1 MLDPDQRQRF
11 LDGEMDEDEMRN
23 LGLMMEGDDSEE
35 GEHEN

>member
-1 MLDPDQRQRF
+1 
-11 LDGEMDEDEMRN
+11 MDEDEMRN